1 MGKKDFVKKLFAGIF
16 FVLCLVVT
24 VTTVFVLGVEK
35 GLTEPKFQMTVL
47 FRKVGGLT
55 IGAPVRLSGVTVG
68 TVADINF
75 LNGEV
80 DGRSVRTRL
89 NLFKKYE
96 AQLHKA
102 TRIAIITEG
111 VLGEKVIEITTDPV
125 FARSDLAQAIIGE
138 DPLDVQ
144 NLAESFGN
152 AAVSLKD
159 ASKGMD
165 SIIEEVR
172 DISSATKRV
181 LNRIEQRILEGNLF
195 KVF

>member
-1 MGKKDFVKKLFAGIF
+1 MGNKDFIKKLLAGIF
-16 FVLCLVVT
+16 FVLCLVVAG
-24 VTTVFVLGVEK
+24 TTVFVLGVEK
-35 GLTEPKFQMTVL
+35 GLTEPKFQMTAL

-68 TVADINF
+68 TVADIDF

-80 DGRSVRTRL
+80 DGRSVRTKL

-102 TRIAIITEG
+102 TRFAIITEG
-111 VLGEKVIEITTDPV
+111 VLGEKVIEITTEPA
-125 FARSDLAQAIIGE
+125 FLRQDLTQSIIGE

-165 SIIEEVR
+165 SIIEEVK

-181 LNRIEQRILEGNLF
+181 LNRIEQRIIEGNLF